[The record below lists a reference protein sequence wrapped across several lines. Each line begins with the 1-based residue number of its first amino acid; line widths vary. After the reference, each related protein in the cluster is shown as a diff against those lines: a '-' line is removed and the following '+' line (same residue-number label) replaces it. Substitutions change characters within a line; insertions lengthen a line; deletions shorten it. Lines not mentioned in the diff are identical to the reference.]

1 MKRVKCKARCV
12 RCKKVF
18 VTNNIDKLFM
28 RHYTV
33 LICPR
38 CEGDYASQL
47 MNNIFGKIAV
57 KKDEVEGFNEI
68 LRS

>member
-18 VTNNIDKLFM
+18 VTTNIDKLFM
-28 RHYTV
+28 RHYTI

-38 CEGDYASQL
+38 CENEYASRL
-47 MNNIFGKIAV
+47 INRIFDKITV
-57 KKDEVEGFNEI
+57 KKKEVGERWLE
-68 LRS
+68 S